1 MAIVTEEVCS
11 HGELLYVFSSVLRPA
26 LFSSLLKQ
34 TSKYVH
40 ITLSLL
46 GQVKLLTLLQ
56 AHIVTTHQLQRIH
69 YTTQRTCTSASASP
83 LTALLTCFPDSTT
96 QCMLDPPSV
105 QPFPAF
111 NTPLSRH
118 SSCSVA
124 ERAHTHIKHITSAMH
139 TPHAL
144 YSTSDQVSPRD
155 MAPSL
160 SHHAHISRTPL
171 NVRPSA
177 TETHADQ

>member
-1 MAIVTEEVCS
+1 VPEIWSTCPYIALVPAATIGATAKCHLPNSMAIVTEEVCS
-11 HGELLYVFSSVLRPA
+11 QGELLYVFSSVLRPA

-111 NTPLSRH
+111 NTPLKTSVLLCRGTSSHTHQTHYFRH
-118 SSCSVA
+118 
-124 ERAHTHIKHITSAMH
+124 AHT
-139 TPHAL
+139 
-144 YSTSDQVSPRD
+144 
-155 MAPSL
+155 
-160 SHHAHISRTPL
+160 SRTPL
-171 NVRPSA
+171 NV
-177 TETHADQ
+177 